1 MKKYSSRVLKNL
13 HMKSQKMTGFE
24 PTNGLLSTLWN
35 KLNVFQTQAA
45 ITCLKLIIET
55 LEQDVKYVQ
64 S

>member
-1 MKKYSSRVLKNL
+1 MKKYSSRVLKDL
-13 HMKSQKMTGFE
+13 HMKSQKVTGFE
-24 PTNGLLSTLWN
+24 PTNSLLSTLWN

-45 ITCLKLIIET
+45 ITCLKLITET